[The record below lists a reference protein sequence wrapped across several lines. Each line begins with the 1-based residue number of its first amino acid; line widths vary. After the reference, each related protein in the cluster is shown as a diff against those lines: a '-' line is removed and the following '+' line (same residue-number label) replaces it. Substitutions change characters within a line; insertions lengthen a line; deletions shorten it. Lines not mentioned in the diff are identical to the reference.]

1 MKMVHV
7 LGSQAKQHFVG
18 VTMKCPFCHHEE
30 LKVTDSRDASEM
42 NTIRRRREC
51 LGCQRRFTT
60 FETIEL
66 TVEVKKRDGRYEDF
80 EQQKL
85 IKGLEAACRHTT
97 ISREQVIAIAS
108 KITGDVMQQ
117 QVREVTTTELG
128 DLVMKHLQAMDSIAY
143 IRFACVY
150 RRFKNVEELV
160 EAIQSIKPKDDSRH
174 RDEPKK
180 NKRE

>member
-1 MKMVHV
+1 MR
-7 LGSQAKQHFVG
+7 
-18 VTMKCPFCHHEE
+18 CPFCHHEE
-30 LKVTDSRDASEM
+30 LKVTDSRDASET

-66 TVEVKKRDGRYEDF
+66 TVEVKKRNGQYEDF

-97 ISREQVIAIAS
+97 ISREQVLDIAS
-108 KITGDVMQQ
+108 KITGDIMQQ
-117 QVREVTTTELG
+117 QIREITTTELG
-128 DLVMKHLQAMDSIAY
+128 DLAMKHLQAMDSIAY

-150 RRFKNVEELV
+150 RRFKNVEELM
-160 EAIQSIKPKDDSRH
+160 EAIQSIKPKDDGRH
-174 RDEPKK
+174 INEPKK
-180 NKRE
+180 TKREQ